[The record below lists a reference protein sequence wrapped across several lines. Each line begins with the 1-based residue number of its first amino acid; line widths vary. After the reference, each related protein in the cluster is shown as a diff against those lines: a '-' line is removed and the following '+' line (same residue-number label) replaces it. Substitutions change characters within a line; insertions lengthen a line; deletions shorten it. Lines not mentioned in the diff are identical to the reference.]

1 MLRMVAMNLTITVED
16 DVLKR
21 ARLRALQEDTSVNA
35 VLRSFLET
43 YAAAAGREQ
52 AAIAD
57 LISLSLESV
66 AARGKASWSRDELH
80 ER

>member
-1 MLRMVAMNLTITVED
+1 MNLTITIDD

-21 ARLRALQEDTSVNA
+21 ARLRALEEDTSVNA
-35 VLRSFLET
+35 LVRSFLEA
-43 YAAAAGREQ
+43 YAGEAERRQ

-57 LISLSLESV
+57 LIALSQESGS
-66 AARGKASWSRDELH
+66 ARGDRTWTRDELH